1 MYFSFSLR
9 DLPLVYIMHVMQLLP
24 GYQIY
29 MNYLHKLFKE
39 CEQLIVAN
47 QEQRFRSIVLD
58 VCCKILFFPVHTGTN
73 STAKPLRRFIKVFFR
88 NKGIDKVKRR
98 AILHNKLVRSK
109 APIYCQEQDPPLV
122 SYKYRSIIIIF
133 LGVCSAIIRPFAILI
148 SMIIVMR
155 PRRVTANLQLFL
167 MSLTVMSL
175 PEIYE

>member
-1 MYFSFSLR
+1 MSTR
-9 DLPLVYIMHVMQLLP
+9 LVYFFFFFLKRFASRVYNACIMQFWP

-29 MNYLHKLFKE
+29 MNYLHKLFNE

-58 VCCKILFFPVHTGTN
+58 VCCKILFFPVHTGAH

-88 NKGIDKVKRR
+88 NKGVDKVKRT

-109 APIYCQEQDPPLV
+109 APIYCQEQDPPVV
-122 SYKYRSIIIIF
+122 SYKYRSIIIIIF
-133 LGVCSAIIRPFAILI
+133 LGVFSAIIRPCAILI

-155 PRRVTANLQLFL
+155 PRRVTAN
-167 MSLTVMSL
+167 
-175 PEIYE
+175 I